1 MFLALRQAPHHSLP
15 RLKLIEKAIELDK
28 KIGNELQLPRV
39 FRGKTP
45 KNSASATLTN
55 NSDRYFISYR
65 PEGSRNTHFKLAY
78 EPGNVDQAVTEYQKW
93 CKKLVEHDWPFCFGV
108 PKEKD
113 VSETTSHYHTP
124 ISHPEE
130 EMDISSPHHEGE
142 DKEILQMSQELTNQV
157 YIEKYSSPIP
167 SSEQSPSAS
176 ETTTTANDNTT
187 TTNTTTTVNS
197 PSDSSSGSN
206 TPMNTTPMEEEEE
219 SANTTT
225 ATTTTTSTPPPAAA
239 APPAAAPTKSKK
251 QPIPP
256 EPFIALEELDL
267 SNIPVSW
274 RDIVEVAPS
283 RIPGGG
289 NGLFAK
295 RKLPY
300 NTPIGFYFGVPMSED
315 EFDALKDRVGRSS
328 EYSIMYRRTV
338 LDATDDSGEPIMDPD
353 SPRFCPFHFMNET
366 SSQKTASVA
375 FVEGAI
381 VNQIICWTKKV
392 IEQGEELLV
401 WYGKDVHRYWTE
413 EEEEANRKKEQKEQK
428 IRQVQERK
436 QDRLIQKQEK
446 LRLIEEKR
454 ERKEKMK
461 LQKLEEERLRKLR
474 KEEERKLKKEKP
486 AYKKKEKKTIVELEA
501 PEDGEFKIVDET
513 PIYFPKDEYER
524 PSPPGSNHVV
534 KKELVFVVS
543 TSADMERTIA
553 VEDNDVEIKK
563 EEEIKKEVEDN
574 HKETIPIAPVAN

>member
-1 MFLALRQAPHHSLP
+1 MSLQQTSSKEEIALNQLIKTSKEGNSSLKRKRETTIQPRWYNQAYLLFLALRQAPYHSLP

-130 EMDISSPHHEGE
+130 EMEVESPNHSNEGVE
-142 DKEILQMSQELTNQV
+142 DKVVLQMSQDLKVQV
-157 YIEKYSSPIP
+157 YIERYTSPLP

-176 ETTTTANDNTT
+176 ETTTTATNDNTT
-187 TTNTTTTVNS
+187 TTTTTANS
-197 PSDSSSGSN
+197 PSDSSSGSD
-206 TPMNTTPMEEEEE
+206 TPMNTTTVEEEE
-219 SANTTT
+219 SSN
-225 ATTTTTSTPPPAAA
+225 STLP
-239 APPAAAPTKSKK
+239 APTKPKK

-283 RIPGGG
+283 KIPGGG

-366 SSQKTASVA
+366 SSQKQLLLHLLKVLSSIKSSA
-375 FVEGAI
+375 G
-381 VNQIICWTKKV
+381 QKK
-392 IEQGEELLV
+392 
-401 WYGKDVHRYWTE
+401 
-413 EEEEANRKKEQKEQK
+413 
-428 IRQVQERK
+428 
-436 QDRLIQKQEK
+436 
-446 LRLIEEKR
+446 
-454 ERKEKMK
+454 
-461 LQKLEEERLRKLR
+461 
-474 KEEERKLKKEKP
+474 
-486 AYKKKEKKTIVELEA
+486 
-501 PEDGEFKIVDET
+501 
-513 PIYFPKDEYER
+513 
-524 PSPPGSNHVV
+524 
-534 KKELVFVVS
+534 
-543 TSADMERTIA
+543 
-553 VEDNDVEIKK
+553 
-563 EEEIKKEVEDN
+563 
-574 HKETIPIAPVAN
+574 